1 MPFAEESCNHL
12 RQSIVFLVCVSW
24 SPWWCRGASE
34 VVGGRRRA
42 EKKGRGNAISLYCVN
57 STPCSCALH
66 KVVQRR
72 EAVRAEAWH
81 YCLGRG
87 FGCRLLLPRNGAAF
101 LLLSEMLQKIEKHCS
116 GPVLTTETESGLMW
130 GFFFFFLVNTDL
142 CEYNV
147 LLKCNLGLQNKNPI
161 HGEMI
166 PVPSKIPAPLS
177 NLQKAV
183 NS

>member
-87 FGCRLLLPRNGAAF
+87 FGCRLLLPRNGATF

-130 GFFFFFLVNTDL
+130 GFFFFFFSKHRPVWIQCPLEMQSRSTEQEPYSWGNDTSPFQNTSSPIKFTKG
-142 CEYNV
+142 CE
-147 LLKCNLGLQNKNPI
+147 
-161 HGEMI
+161 
-166 PVPSKIPAPLS
+166 
-177 NLQKAV
+177 
-183 NS
+183 